1 MTNRLVIQIG
11 FVLAVLVTLAALL
24 TGAYQRGW
32 KAREAIAVAEALKA
46 SEGARKQ
53 EAKAQIITE
62 KVSTRH
68 EAKAVQ
74 IRTVYRDI
82 IREVPTYVT
91 VQADAACVLPAG
103 FVRLHDAAA
112 AGQLPGPASQS
123 DDAPSGVALS
133 AATETIAA
141 NYGDY
146 TEVAQ
151 RLTDLQA
158 WVRAQREG
166 AAREK

>member
-1 MTNRLVIQIG
+1 MSNRLVIQLSAA
-11 FVLAVLVTLAALL
+11 LAVLLTLAALL
-24 TGAYQRGW
+24 TGAYRQGW
-32 KAREAIAVAEALKA
+32 KARDAVVIADALKA
-46 SEGARKQ
+46 SEGARNQ
-53 EAKAQIITE
+53 EAKAQVITE
-62 KVSTRH
+62 TVSTQH

-91 VQADAACVLPAG
+91 VQADAACVVPAG

-112 AGQLPGPASQS
+112 AGRLPGPAGQS

-133 AATETIAA
+133 AASGVIAE
-141 NYGDY
+141 NYGTY
-146 TEVAQ
+146 AEVAQ

-166 AAREK
+166 ASR